1 MNKTLEQCDDDIGL
15 LLEMIDND
23 TLLRTNLN
31 VIITS
36 DHGMHSI
43 DKAHKI
49 VLENYIDKSLFSAYG
64 ARSFANIFVKNS
76 EFFFRNRRRRTIL
89 HGPTFDCFLFQ
100 KTISIVSIA
109 ISLLFPI
116 MKSIKSRTY
125 RWNTIIK
132 RMFALVVSDPS
143 TEITS
148 NSLLQIY

>member
-76 EFFFRNRRRRTIL
+76 EFFFRNRR
-89 HGPTFDCFLFQ
+89 
-100 KTISIVSIA
+100 
-109 ISLLFPI
+109 
-116 MKSIKSRTY
+116 
-125 RWNTIIK
+125 
-132 RMFALVVSDPS
+132 
-143 TEITS
+143 
-148 NSLLQIY
+148 